1 MRHRRVQGFTCH
13 FALWLSIV
21 LRLCDVA
28 CNGSF
33 GVHDAYISRNT
44 NKIGIVHAGSG
55 FLRMRFFIIFEQMFF
70 WCFLTKG
77 CWSQTRV
84 HPKWTNRVLVANNR
98 RDRPEDAE
106 FIVIAR
112 VFMYLFN
119 CRVFGRTEAAII
131 TQALLEKTCA
141 DHGWNATFGKWA
153 FNQAPARALE
163 QLSDIACRARDFSY
177 MCRLFLHVG
186 VTPVCNNQVCE
197 RHVGCT
203 RLIQRRMEMQ
213 VSLGFYSKNWQGSQQ
228 LGRRHPAA
236 EHGGGCAKCNPMK
249 RCERIY
255 CAKSSAMCTKTKA
268 NAEALLRWSQAL
280 GAWMFPPGR
289 PH

>member
-55 FLRMRFFIIFEQMFF
+55 FLRMRFSLFLNKCVFYV
-70 WCFLTKG
+70 FLTKG
-77 CWSQTRV
+77 CWSQTLV

-119 CRVFGRTEAAII
+119 CMVFGRTEAAII

-177 MCRLFLHVG
+177 MCRLFLHAG
-186 VTPVCNNQVCE
+186 VTPVCNTQACE

-203 RLIQRRMEMQ
+203 RFIQCRMKMQ
-213 VSLGFYSKNWQGSQQ
+213 ASLSFYNKNWQGSQQ
-228 LGRRHPAA
+228 LGQRHPAA
-236 EHGGGCAKCNPMK
+236 EHGVGCA
-249 RCERIY
+249 
-255 CAKSSAMCTKTKA
+255 
-268 NAEALLRWSQAL
+268 
-280 GAWMFPPGR
+280 
-289 PH
+289 

>member
-28 CNGSF
+28 CNGTF

-44 NKIGIVHAGSG
+44 DKIGIVHAGSG

-70 WCFLTKG
+70 WCFFTKG

-98 RDRPEDAE
+98 RDRLEDAE

-131 TQALLEKTCA
+131 TQAILEKKHAQTTVETLHLANGPSTKLPQGLSNSSRTSLAGRAILAICV
-141 DHGWNATFGKWA
+141 DYFCMLGWRQYAIIRFANGMLVAQDW
-153 FNQAPARALE
+153 
-163 QLSDIACRARDFSY
+163 Y
-177 MCRLFLHVG
+177 
-186 VTPVCNNQVCE
+186 
-197 RHVGCT
+197 
-203 RLIQRRMEMQ
+203 
-213 VSLGFYSKNWQGSQQ
+213 
-228 LGRRHPAA
+228 
-236 EHGGGCAKCNPMK
+236 
-249 RCERIY
+249 
-255 CAKSSAMCTKTKA
+255 
-268 NAEALLRWSQAL
+268 NAEWKCK
-280 GAWMFPPGR
+280 

>member
-28 CNGSF
+28 CNGAF

-55 FLRMRFFIIFEQMFF
+55 FLRMRFFIIFEQMFLL
-70 WCFLTKG
+70 CFLTKG

-131 TQALLEKTCA
+131 TQAILEKNMRRPGLKRYIWQMGLQPSSRKGSRTA
-141 DHGWNATFGKWA
+141 VGHRLQG
-153 FNQAPARALE
+153 AR
-163 QLSDIACRARDFSY
+163 F
-177 MCRLFLHVG
+177 
-186 VTPVCNNQVCE
+186 
-197 RHVGCT
+197 
-203 RLIQRRMEMQ
+203 
-213 VSLGFYSKNWQGSQQ
+213 
-228 LGRRHPAA
+228 
-236 EHGGGCAKCNPMK
+236 
-249 RCERIY
+249 
-255 CAKSSAMCTKTKA
+255 
-268 NAEALLRWSQAL
+268 
-280 GAWMFPPGR
+280 
-289 PH
+289 